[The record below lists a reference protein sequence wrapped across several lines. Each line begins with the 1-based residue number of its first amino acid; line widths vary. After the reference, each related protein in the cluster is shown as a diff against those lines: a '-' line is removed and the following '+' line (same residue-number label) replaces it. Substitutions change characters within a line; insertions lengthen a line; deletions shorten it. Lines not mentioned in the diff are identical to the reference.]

1 MRIFENKKAVVT
13 GGASGIGKA
22 LVRRL
27 LEEGAQVAVI
37 DKSPPYG
44 PQEFGNDFSLDNLLS
59 IQADITL
66 EDEVQAA
73 AQKIEGILG
82 TVEMMF
88 NNAGVEHIGTMVD
101 TSADDWDRVMD
112 VNVKGIFLV
121 CKNILPL
128 MIAGGGGSVV
138 NVSSISGILGWPAS
152 AAYCTSK
159 GAVML
164 LTKQMAVDYGRHNI
178 RVNAV
183 APGTTK
189 TPMIDRLLSGE
200 KDLVSVTEMIK
211 DRHPLKRFAEP
222 REIAEAMLF
231 LASEEASFIT
241 GAVLPVDGGYTSK

>member
-1 MRIFENKKAVVT
+1 MKRFENTKAVVT

-22 LVRRL
+22 LVGIL
-27 LEEGAQVAVI
+27 LEEGARVVVI
-37 DKSPPYG
+37 DKSPADSPGEYG
-44 PQEFGNDFSLDNLLS
+44 EDFPMERVLSL
-59 IQADITL
+59 QTDITR
-66 EDEVQAA
+66 EDEVRAA
-73 AQKIEGILG
+73 AEK
-82 TVEMMF
+82 VETFFGSPSMLF
-88 NNAGVEHIGTMVD
+88 NNAGIEHIGTMVE
-101 TSADDWDRVMD
+101 TSADDWDRVMG
-112 VNVKGIFLV
+112 VNVKGMFLI
-121 CKNILPL
+121 CKAILPL
-128 MIAGGGGSVV
+128 MIAGGGGAVV

-159 GAVML
+159 GAVIL
-164 LTKQMAVDYGRHNI
+164 LTKQMAVDFGKHNV

-189 TPMIDRLLSGE
+189 TPMIDRLLADE

-211 DRHPLKRFAEP
+211 NRHPLKRFAEP